1 LTRRSKVLTIYTDGV
16 ARGNPGEG
24 GYGVIIKGSDGDI
37 VEEIGGYIGETTN
50 NFAEYSALV
59 TGLKASIKYR
69 ADKIEV
75 YSDSEL
81 MVRQLNGVYKV
92 KSESLIPMYKE
103 AKMIMSLLGDVKIT
117 HIPREKNKEADIL
130 ANKAVDKKM
139 RTEVR

>member
-24 GYGVIIKGSDGDI
+24 GYGVIIKGSDGNI

-59 TGLKASIKYR
+59 TGLKASMKYR
-69 ADKIEV
+69 TDKVEV
-75 YSDSEL
+75 FSDSEL

-103 AKMIMSLLGDVKIT
+103 AKSIMSLLGDVKIT